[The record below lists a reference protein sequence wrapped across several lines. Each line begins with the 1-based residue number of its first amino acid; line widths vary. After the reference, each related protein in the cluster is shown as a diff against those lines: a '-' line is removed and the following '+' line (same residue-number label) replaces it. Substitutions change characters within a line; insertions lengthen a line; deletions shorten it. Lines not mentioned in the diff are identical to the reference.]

1 MRDITKGI
9 LGTHGLI
16 AMISPKSLVSV
27 FEFPSVSMIGVVL
40 NESP

>member
-9 LGTHGLI
+9 VGTYGLI
-16 AMISPKSLVSV
+16 AMISLRGLVSV
-27 FEFPSVSMIGVVL
+27 FKFPSVSMIGIIL